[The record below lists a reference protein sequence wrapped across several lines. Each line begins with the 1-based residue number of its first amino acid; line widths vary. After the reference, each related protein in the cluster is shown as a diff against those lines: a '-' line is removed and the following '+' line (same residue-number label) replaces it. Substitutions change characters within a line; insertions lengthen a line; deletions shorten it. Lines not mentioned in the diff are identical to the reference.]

1 MIGERGMNL
10 SICTIG
16 FTGKTA
22 KQFFTLLQQAGVTKV
37 IDIREN
43 RIGQLSGFAKFPDL
57 VFFLESIA
65 AIAYE
70 HEPLFAPSPEIRKA
84 YRATKNWPAYESA
97 FLELMRQR
105 EIPARCA
112 LSRFEGTIALLCSE
126 PTAEKCHRR
135 LLANLL
141 AEHFRAKGHTVEIH
155 HLASELPPPKPRKTR
170 QKISG
175 ATTPSYD

>member
-1 MIGERGMNL
+1 MNL

-22 KQFFTLLQQAGVTKV
+22 EQFFTLLQQAGVRKV
-37 IDIREN
+37 IDVREN
-43 RIGQLSGFAKFPDL
+43 RVGQLSGFAKFPDL
-57 VFFLESIA
+57 DFFLESVA

-70 HEPLFAPSPEIRKA
+70 HEPLFAPSPEIRKS

-112 LSRFEGTIALLCSE
+112 LSRFEGPIALLCSE
-126 PTAEKCHRR
+126 PTADQCHRR

-141 AEHFRAKGHTVEIH
+141 AERFRSEGHSVEIH
-155 HLASELPPPKPRKTR
+155 HLASEPPPPKPRKTR
-170 QKISG
+170 KKYP
-175 ATTPSYD
+175 AAPRA